1 MAIFIGH
8 RVSNKVLEKHIR
20 VYLHS
25 YIQAFDASFVR
36 WYSLFM
42 FPSSKIKTALVLYSG
57 GRDSSATALEMARLG
72 YMVKLFTCQW
82 GLSELV
88 GPRGDS
94 APDIRHAELMGAFP
108 KYIDPDRAIMGN
120 PYLVR
125 KLAIEKTNETHV
137 VYPIALALAVHVDAI
152 LYCMKR
158 DIKHIACGYSGY
170 QATRDIYIEQRE
182 DFLLLMKEFV
192 GEYGIEYH
200 TPVIK
205 KNKT

>member
-1 MAIFIGH
+1 
-8 RVSNKVLEKHIR
+8 
-20 VYLHS
+20 
-25 YIQAFDASFVR
+25 
-36 WYSLFM
+36 
-42 FPSSKIKTALVLYSG
+42 
-57 GRDSSATALEMARLG
+57 
-72 YMVKLFTCQW
+72 
-82 GLSELV
+82 
-88 GPRGDS
+88 
-94 APDIRHAELMGAFP
+94 
-108 KYIDPDRAIMGN
+108 
-120 PYLVR
+120 VR

-205 KNKT
+205 KTKHEVMDILERHGVSSNSLENKSIFGGISFNVEHALSYRNRSLPICKGHIELMRA